1 MPNYICNK
9 NADDKGRHEIH
20 TDSCT
25 HLPLPK
31 NQLSIGFFSN
41 CQEAINHM
49 VRANPNG
56 NFNFDGCYY
65 CCYPCHKG

>member
-20 TDSCT
+20 ESTCS
-25 HLPLPK
+25 HLPLPQNRITVGSFINCRQAIEHMERVNAGK
-31 NQLSIGFFSN
+31 GFK
-41 CQEAINHM
+41 
-49 VRANPNG
+49 
-56 NFNFDGCYY
+56 FDGCYY

>member
-25 HLPLPK
+25 
-31 NQLSIGFFSN
+31 
-41 CQEAINHM
+41 
-49 VRANPNG
+49 
-56 NFNFDGCYY
+56 
-65 CCYPCHKG
+65 

>member
-20 TDSCT
+20 TISCN
-25 HLPLPK
+25 HLPSPS
-31 NQLSIGFFSN
+31 NQLDIGYFSN
-41 CQEAINHM
+41 CQEAINYM
-49 VRANPNG
+49 VRSNPNG